1 MTCSVVSST
10 CVPAS
15 PGQLQSNGELQFSSQ
30 LGDMKHTALTA
41 GLLLLL
47 SRLQQADCLSL
58 LDDLADE
65 AVSGCQ
71 SYQSLYWDQIN
82 LAARQK
88 LSRMK
93 KMTRR
98 VKRDGYGHK
107 DDTQVVVR
115 CKHGY
120 TGEGRSVE
128 ASGGQSDLRLHRWTK
143 NLFDLLL
150 EFRLVLLPG
159 HPSAHGECNDQHH
172 EHD

>member
-1 MTCSVVSST
+1 
-10 CVPAS
+10 
-15 PGQLQSNGELQFSSQ
+15 
-30 LGDMKHTALTA
+30 MKHTALTA

-120 TGEGRSVE
+120 TGEGKSVE
-128 ASGGQSDLRLHRWTK
+128 ASLTSDFTGGQRTFSIYFS
-143 NLFDLLL
+143 NSGLFSFLAIPLLMGNVMINIMNMIDVIL
-150 EFRLVLLPG
+150 T
-159 HPSAHGECNDQHH
+159 
-172 EHD
+172 

>member
-1 MTCSVVSST
+1 
-10 CVPAS
+10 
-15 PGQLQSNGELQFSSQ
+15 
-30 LGDMKHTALTA
+30 MKHTALTA
-41 GLLLLL
+41 GLLLL
-47 SRLQQADCLSL
+47 SRLQEADCLSL

-98 VKRDGYGHK
+98 VKRDGYGHE
-107 DDTQVVVR
+107 DDHQVVVR

-128 ASGGQSDLRLHRWTK
+128 
-143 NLFDLLL
+143 
-150 EFRLVLLPG
+150 V
-159 HPSAHGECNDQHH
+159 
-172 EHD
+172 